1 MKKILLLLIILFQV
15 RQIVSALPQPI
26 DLKKLPPKVIRTCC
40 AFGVDVKVVMLPF
53 IRISSITAPNL
64 IGSHQFLGN
73 KLENNGI
80 IYTHKGGFIDLGH
93 LRDIADMTAY
103 LFALIQ
109 TNRTSGLKDFKIGR
123 EGGMKT
129 LSVQVPERFNDSDI
143 ALLAGR
149 IAYDLSTWHEIS
161 TWYGVSSLPFVPERY
176 SSFSVE
182 DAYSNLLGV
191 HLAIRSI
198 LSDKPY
204 ETEMTL
210 NIQRTLLWLGAL
222 PDLEDTRA
230 AMMKVK
236 DIWWS
241 GQAKFP
247 NKDLLKKR
255 QYDILDQVS
264 PLVLDEDLIN
274 DEPEYRLFVPATAG
288 RQEPLNK
295 LYQLKIKYNLKIPA
309 KKIFGNSYPHD
320 YITPEHYKA
329 LVDYAKTGKH

>member
-1 MKKILLLLIILFQV
+1 MKRICILLTILLYLQLNAT
-15 RQIVSALPQPI
+15 ALPQPI
-26 DLKKLPPKVIRTCC
+26 DLKKPPPKVIRTCC

-53 IRISSITAPNL
+53 IRISSISAPNL
-64 IGSHQFLGN
+64 IGGHQFLGN

-109 TNRTSGLKDFKIGR
+109 NNRATGLNNFKIGR
-123 EGGMKT
+123 EAGLKT
-129 LSVQVPERFNDSDI
+129 LSVQVPERFNDTDI

-149 IAYDLSTWHEIS
+149 VAYDLATWHEIS
-161 TWYGVSSLPFVPERY
+161 TWYGASSLPFVAERY

-191 HLAIRSI
+191 HLAIQSI

-210 NIQRTLLWLGAL
+210 NIQRALLYLGAL
-222 PDLEDTRA
+222 PTLEDTRN
-230 AMMKVK
+230 AMLQVK

-247 NKDLLKKR
+247 NKNLLKKR
-255 QYDILDQVS
+255 QYDILDQVT
-264 PLVLDEDLIN
+264 PIVLEQDQFSEN
-274 DEPEYRLFVPATAG
+274 NEYTLSVPAIAA
-288 RQEPLNK
+288 QEPLK
-295 LYQLKIKYNLKIPA
+295 ALYSLKIKYNLKIPA
-309 KKIFGNSYPHD
+309 KKIFGNDYPYD
-320 YITPEHYKA
+320 YVSPDNYPA
-329 LVDYAKTGKH
+329 LVDYARTGKY

>member
-1 MKKILLLLIILFQV
+1 MKRISILLIVLLYVQLKAI
-15 RQIVSALPQPI
+15 ALPQPV
-26 DLKKLPPKVIRTCC
+26 DLKKPPPKVIRTCC

-53 IRISSITAPNL
+53 IRISSISAPNL
-64 IGSHQFLGN
+64 IGGHQFLGN

-103 LFALIQ
+103 LFTLIQ
-109 TNRTSGLKDFKIGR
+109 ANRETGLKDFKIGR
-123 EGGMKT
+123 EAGLKT
-129 LSVQVPERFNDSDI
+129 LSVKVPEHFSDTDI
-143 ALLAGR
+143 ALLSGR

-161 TWYGVSSLPFVPERY
+161 TWYGASSLPFVPERY

-191 HLAIRSI
+191 HLAIQSI

-210 NIQRTLLWLGAL
+210 NIHRALLHLGAL
-222 PDLEDTRA
+222 PTLEDTRN
-230 AMMKVK
+230 AMLQVK

-247 NKDLLKKR
+247 NKNLLKKR
-255 QYDILDQVS
+255 QYDILEQVS
-264 PLVLDEDLIN
+264 PLVLNQDEFS
-274 DEPEYRLFVPATAG
+274 EHSEYMLSVPAVSTL
-288 RQEPLNK
+288 QEPLK
-295 LYQLKIKYNLKIPA
+295 VLYSLKIKYNLKIPA
-309 KKIFGNSYPHD
+309 KKIFGNDYPYD
-320 YITPEHYKA
+320 YVSPDNYPA
-329 LVDYAKTGKH
+329 LVAYARTGKY